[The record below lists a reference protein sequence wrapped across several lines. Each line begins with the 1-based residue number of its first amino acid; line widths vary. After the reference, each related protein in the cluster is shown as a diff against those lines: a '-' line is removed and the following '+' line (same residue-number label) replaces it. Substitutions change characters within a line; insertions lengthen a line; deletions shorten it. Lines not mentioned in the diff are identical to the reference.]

1 MSIRDF
7 LGMTGG
13 EINEERRRFP
23 LQIVGYG
30 LLLKQLITSG
40 GCVTVETRKIP
51 DTPLKG
57 PISEKFSRLV
67 QNYPSLETQLRNLPD
82 VRDGIS
88 PSDIHTLEGIAEIY
102 HNNQRVFRD
111 AFEQMMQI
119 GKPQNKGYY
128 NSPLEAAFFMVEDG
142 KSAQLTPILHKYSL
156 NDLIEKAWDF
166 GSVHNG
172 KGLSLP
178 EDKAKEVVAGLN
190 LNEADKR
197 GFTYSEKGVRMVNRP
212 VLIYNFLENPGIF
225 SEKSRRIMQEGL
237 KKYHSRWGDYDA
249 VTSRLN
255 SPELVDYYTQKS
267 FTYRLLGYRGGNAHS
282 AFSTRGGNCYQIE
295 DFQQLCLKKAGY
307 DARTLLVDPTLS
319 TNIDH
324 ATTQFFVDGKMYIM
338 DNGNPTPLG
347 ISGPC
352 KSIKE
357 CGY

>member
-67 QNYPSLETQLRNLPD
+67 QNYPLLETQLRNLPD

-166 GSVHNG
+166 GSEHEG
-172 KGLSLP
+172 KGVSLP
-178 EDKAKEVVAGLN
+178 ENKAKQAVAALN
-190 LNEADKR
+190 VSESDKK
-197 GFTYSEKGVRMVNRP
+197 GFTYTEDGLILVNRP
-212 VLIYNFLENPGIF
+212 IFIYNFIENQGIF
-225 SEKSRRIMQEGL
+225 SEKSRKIMQEGIE
-237 KKYHSRWGDYDA
+237 KYNLRWNFDST
-249 VTSRLN
+249 TSRLN
-255 SPELVDYYTQKS
+255 SPELIDYFTQKYFVYQKYES
-267 FTYRLLGYRGGNAHS
+267 FDMGS
-282 AFSTRGGNCYQIE
+282 ASLALEDRGGNCVEI
-295 DFQQLCLKKAGY
+295 DAFIRHCLNKSGYKATREIVEPTSKW
-307 DARTLLVDPTLS
+307 ARSARRSPPTS
-319 TNIDH
+319 
-324 ATTQFFVDGKMYIM
+324 AR
-338 DNGNPTPLG
+338 
-347 ISGPC
+347 C
-352 KSIKE
+352 
-357 CGY
+357 C